1 MSIEESFTELN
12 DIIKQLENKDTPL
25 EEAFNRYEQGINLIK
40 KCNDEL
46 DRVEKK
52 IIVLQDGEQ

>member
-40 KCNDEL
+40 NCNDEL

>member
-52 IIVLQDGEQ
+52 IIVFQDGEQ